1 MQRVHGLIRQNDI
14 QTLKSKVK
22 HVKVEVFKEALV
34 SKIDIYE
41 WWKWMLEKNKQQR
54 KMFMKQ

>member
-1 MQRVHGLIRQNDI
+1 MHRVYGLIRQNDI

-22 HVKVEVFKEALV
+22 HVKVEVFNAALV
-34 SKIDIYE
+34 STIDIYE

-54 KMFMKQ
+54 KTFMKQ